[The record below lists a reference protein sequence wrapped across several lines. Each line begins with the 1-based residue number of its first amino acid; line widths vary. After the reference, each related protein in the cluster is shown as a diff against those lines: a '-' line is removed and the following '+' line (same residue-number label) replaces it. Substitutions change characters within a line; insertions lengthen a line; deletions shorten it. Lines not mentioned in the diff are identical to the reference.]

1 MRTLNLVRAHGAYT
15 PLNWYSQINRTV
27 FWFSV
32 QGQKIDHL
40 QFLRQLWCSQ
50 VWMTAKNGIQ
60 CVGNFPSQC
69 ACMLIL
75 VCVSVFN
82 WTQYIV
88 LPVRRLASQQV
99 YNAYNVQFHKFK
111 IFLRQEIWWCGNNWT
126 QRKRGAAGDIV
137 CASVGAKVHIRQ
149 RPQ

>member
-1 MRTLNLVRAHGAYT
+1 MRTLNLTRAHGACT
-15 PLNWYSQINRTV
+15 PLNWYGQISRAV
-27 FWFSV
+27 FWFNV

-50 VWMTAKNGIQ
+50 VWMAAKNRIQ
-60 CVGNFPSQC
+60 HVENFPSHC

-82 WTQYIV
+82 WMQYIV
-88 LPVRRLASQQV
+88 LLVRQLASQQV
-99 YNAYNVQFHKFK
+99 YKPYNLQFYKYK
-111 IFLRQEIWWCGNNWT
+111 IFLRQEILWCGNNWT
-126 QRKRGAAGDIV
+126 QWKRGAAGGIMS
-137 CASVGAKVHIRQ
+137 ASVGAKVHIRQ